1 MLSKGSSMRN
11 DGRQG
16 RAESP
21 SAESVD
27 RMLAFA
33 ALLAALEEGD
43 GSAESD
49 ARRRLKDLGLEVR
62 VKGGAR

>member
-1 MLSKGSSMRN
+1 VTDS
-11 DGRQG
+11 DDIV
-16 RAESP
+16 A
-21 SAESVD
+21 

-43 GSAESD
+43 ESWESD

-62 VKGGAR
+62 VKGGKR

>member
-1 MLSKGSSMRN
+1 MLSKGTAMDN

-33 ALLAALEEGD
+33 ALLAALEDGD
-43 GSAESD
+43 TSSEAV

>member
-1 MLSKGSSMRN
+1 MQKS
-11 DGRQG
+11 DGQAG
-16 RAESP
+16 RAEAP

-33 ALLAALEEGD
+33 ALLAALEDGD
-43 GSAESD
+43 ASGEAV